1 MIANPQTEKIGR
13 NGLVTWITRSK
24 AYIWLRDNF
33 GLELAPGIT
42 WLNVNTKFFC
52 AFIGV
57 AMLAGASM
65 LQNYL
70 LTAHL
75 QIPRGEQGTISGDI
89 SMWVEIAAIL
99 LFVPFGVLADRVG
112 RRPVYMV
119 GILTIGLGYGLAP
132 FATNWVEL
140 LGARLIFAVGLAA
153 TAGTIATLS
162 NDYPAENSRGKLI
175 GYTSMFNILGTIFV
189 AVVIA
194 RIPVFLGER
203 GFDPVQGGTAM
214 YLFAAALCI
223 LAAVAARVGLAP
235 GTPVK
240 KRDRADTL
248 TLFMSGLRHGKNP
261 RIALAYAAAFA
272 ARSDLVIKGL
282 FLMLWAIQ
290 DGMDRGMS
298 PAAAMAQYGIILAI
312 MQSVNMAMA
321 PLFGW
326 FIDRVNRVTATIVA
340 LTFASVG
347 YLSMGIITSPLD
359 FAMLPYFIIIAL
371 GSGFMLKASLTLI
384 GQEAPVKARGSVI
397 AASSMWGAIG
407 ILIFTAGGGRL
418 FDAWAP
424 WAPFVIAGA
433 YQVVLLAL
441 AILIRV
447 VAPGK
452 TVLRRGGEAP
462 QTSGGQT
469 ASPLATQPG
478 KQSI

>member
-1 MIANPQTEKIGR
+1 MIANPQTEKIGQ
-13 NGLVTWITRSK
+13 NGIVDRIRQTK
-24 AYIWLRDNF
+24 QYIWLRDNF
-33 GLELAPGIT
+33 ALELAPGIT
-42 WLNVNTKFFC
+42 WLNVNTKFYC
-52 AFIGV
+52 AFIAV

-75 QIPRGEQGTISGDI
+75 GIPRGEQGTISGDI
-89 SMWVEIAAIL
+89 SLWVEVTAIL
-99 LFVPFGVLADRVG
+99 LFVPFGVLTDRIG
-112 RRPVYMV
+112 RQPIFIV

-132 FATNWVEL
+132 FATNWIEL
-140 LGARLIFAVGLAA
+140 LLYRLIFAVGMAA
-153 TAGTIATLS
+153 TAGSIATLS

-175 GYTSMFNILGTIFV
+175 AYTSMFNILATIFV

-194 RIPVFLGER
+194 RIPQFLGDR
-203 GFDPVQGGTAM
+203 GYDPVQGGTAM
-214 YLFAAALCI
+214 YLLAAALCVT
-223 LAAVAARVGLAP
+223 AAIAARLGLAR

-240 KRDRADTL
+240 KRDRSDSW
-248 TLFMSGLRHGKNP
+248 TLFMSGLRQGKNP
-261 RIALAYAAAFA
+261 RIALAYASAFA

-290 DGMDRGMS
+290 DGMDQGMS
-298 PAAAMAQYGIILAI
+298 PAASMARYGIIIGI
-312 MQSVNMAMA
+312 MQTVSMSVA

-326 FIDRVNRVTATIVA
+326 FIDHVNRVTATIVSLA
-340 LTFASVG
+340 FATVG

-359 FAMLPYFIIIAL
+359 FAMIPYFIIIAF
-371 GSGFMLKASLTLI
+371 GSSFMLKSSLTLI

-433 YQVVLLAL
+433 YQAVLLVI
-441 AILIRV
+441 AIVIRM

-452 TVLRRGGEAP
+452 TVVGRRGGAP
-462 QTSGGQT
+462 QTGGAQPG
-469 ASPLATQPG
+469 SPLASQPG

>member
-13 NGLVTWITRSK
+13 NGLVGWVTRSN

-33 GLELAPGIT
+33 ALELAPGIT

-57 AMLAGASM
+57 TMLAGASM
-65 LQNYL
+65 LQSYL

-75 QIPRGEQGTISGDI
+75 GIPRGEQGTISGDI
-89 SMWVEIAAIL
+89 SMWVEVAAIL
-99 LFVPFGVLADRVG
+99 LFVPFGVLTDRIG
-112 RRPVYMV
+112 RRPVYML

-132 FATNWVEL
+132 FATDWIEL
-140 LGARLIFAVGLAA
+140 LGARLIFAVGMAA
-153 TAGTIATLS
+153 TAGAIATLS

-175 GYTSMFNILGTIFV
+175 AYTSMFNILGVIFA

-194 RIPVFLGER
+194 RIPAFLAER
-203 GFDPVQGGTAM
+203 GFDAVQGGTAM
-214 YLFAAALCI
+214 YLFAAFLCVV
-223 LAAVAARVGLAP
+223 AAVAARGGLAP

-240 KRDRADTL
+240 KRDRANTL
-248 TLFMSGLRHGKNP
+248 TLFMAGLRHGKNP
-261 RIALAYAAAFA
+261 RIALAYASAFA
-272 ARSDLVIKGL
+272 ARSDMVIKGL

-290 DGMDRGMS
+290 DGMDQGMS
-298 PAAAMAQYGIILAI
+298 PAAAMARYGIILGI
-312 MQSVNMAMA
+312 MQAVSMLVA

-340 LTFASVG
+340 LIFASVG

-359 FAMLPYFIIIAL
+359 FAMMPYFIIIAL
-371 GSGFMLKASLTLI
+371 GSSFMLKASLTLI
-384 GQEAPVKARGSVI
+384 GQEAPVKERGSIV

-424 WAPFVIAGA
+424 WAPFVLAGA
-433 YQVVLLAL
+433 YQVVLLGF
-441 AILIRV
+441 AILIRM
-447 VAPGK
+447 VAPGQ
-452 TVLRRGGEAP
+452 TVIRRGGEAP

-469 ASPLATQPG
+469 ASQFATQPG

>member
-1 MIANPQTEKIGR
+1 MIANPQTEKIGQ
-13 NGLVTWITRSK
+13 NGLVDRIRQTK
-24 AYIWLRDNF
+24 QYIWLRDNF
-33 GLELAPGIT
+33 ALELAPGIT
-42 WLNVNTKFFC
+42 WTNVNTKFFC

-65 LQNYL
+65 LQSYL

-89 SMWVEIAAIL
+89 SLWVEVTAIL
-99 LFVPFGVLADRVG
+99 LFVPFGVLTDRIG
-112 RRPVYMV
+112 RQPVFII

-132 FATNWVEL
+132 FATNWIEL
-140 LGARLIFAVGLAA
+140 LLFRLIFAVGMAA
-153 TAGTIATLS
+153 TAGAIATLS

-175 GYTSMFNILGTIFV
+175 AYTSMFNILGTIFV

-194 RIPVFLGER
+194 RIPAFLAER
-203 GFDPVQGGTAM
+203 GFDAVQGGTAM
-214 YLFAAALCI
+214 YLFATALCVV
-223 LAAVAARVGLAP
+223 AAVAARLGLAR

-240 KRDRADTL
+240 KRDRAGTL
-248 TLFMSGLRHGKNP
+248 TLFMSGLKQGKNP

-272 ARSDLVIKGL
+272 ARSDMVIKGL

-290 DGMDRGMS
+290 DGMDQGMS
-298 PAAAMAQYGIILAI
+298 PAAAMARYGIILAI
-312 MQSVNMAMA
+312 MQTVSMSVA

-359 FAMLPYFIIIAL
+359 FAMIPYLIIISL
-371 GSGFMLKASLTLI
+371 GYSFMLKASLTLI

-418 FDAWAP
+418 FDAWGP

-433 YQVVLLAL
+433 YQVVLLGF
-441 AILIRV
+441 AILIRM
-447 VAPGK
+447 VAPGQ
-452 TVLRRGGEAP
+452 TVIRRGGEAP
-462 QTSGGQT
+462 QTSGG
-469 ASPLATQPG
+469 ALSD
-478 KQSI
+478 